1 MVDVPAMAKTV
12 QINTISP
19 YHASVQRSGMGLG
32 PRNLSH
38 MDFSLDLNSVLDDT
52 FVLGC
57 SNLGLED
64 VKPRGPRIRVGRTCS
79 RIGEVEV
86 VVVPTPPPINRP
98 ELGRAVPA
106 KRRTMRDM
114 VIQKGEGTKK
124 DVVLELWLHCKK
136 RALLVLCWCVL
147 VGTTDIS
154 YERAFTPDY
163 NVILVIQNR
172 NEGWCAAVVVVVV

>member
-124 DVVLELWLHCKK
+124 RC
-136 RALLVLCWCVL
+136 CV
-147 VGTTDIS
+147 
-154 YERAFTPDY
+154 R
-163 NVILVIQNR
+163 
-172 NEGWCAAVVVVVV
+172 AVVAL